1 MWVSDADRS
10 ERTERGAVL
19 PLMAIVLVVLLG
31 TAAMAVDLG
40 WLLWQSIEIQHG
52 ADAAALAG
60 VVYEPDLRTEAH
72 TEAAASAI
80 TNGYDDLLPSTTVSV
95 IDSIDDNTAVDHD
108 GQLRVTITHRVDTF
122 FLKIFGLNDMAI
134 ARTAV
139 AEYVQ
144 PLAMGSPESYFGND
158 PELGNDP
165 GFWGNIHGY
174 YTGRSLGDRYASQ
187 CLETWQGPSCTPNP
201 EVRVSLNAGTI
212 DASGGYLYGVEV
224 EPGATGLTVEIFD
237 GPFTAGGNDPYFTG
251 DKGRLGCGK
260 NNLVICPV
268 TYFMLYGPD
277 PTPLDTRDGNELL
290 CVVRY
295 DPRLPYFVNQT
306 DTWAEVDATYPGGL
320 AALWDS
326 MCPGGLDRGP
336 GVYPLRVMVEA
347 GDTQGLN
354 RWSLRTSAS
363 GPQPRIYG
371 LGDMAI
377 YANVDGTAGDTE
389 FFLAEVAQV
398 HAGRTLVIELW
409 DAGDASGDHSVS
421 ILDPDL
427 NVPPCDWSATTGDS
441 GSPAFCDIDTSK
453 PGGGAKFNDHLVTIR
468 IAIPPDYTC
477 GDDGDGDSDDCW
489 WKIHYNYSGVTIDT
503 TTWSARIEG
512 NPIRIVE

>member
-1 MWVSDADRS
+1 MSEADPGAVR
-10 ERTERGAVL
+10 ERGAVL
-19 PLMAIVLVVLLG
+19 PLMAIMMVVLMG
-31 TAAMAVDLG
+31 TVAMAIDLG

-60 VVYEPDLRTEAH
+60 VVYEPDQRTEAH
-72 TEAAASAI
+72 SEATASAL
-80 TNGYDDLLPSTTVSV
+80 TNGYDDALPGITVAV
-95 IDSIDDNTAVDHD
+95 VDFVDDDTAVDHN
-108 GQLRVTITHRVDTF
+108 GQLRVTITHRVETF
-122 FLKIFGLNDMAI
+122 FLKIFGLNDVAI
-134 ARTAV
+134 AHTAV
-139 AEYVQ
+139 AEYMR
-144 PLAMGSPESYFGND
+144 PLAMGSPEPYFGND
-158 PELGNDP
+158 PQLGNDP

-174 YTGRSLGDRYASQ
+174 YTGRKMGDRYASQ
-187 CLETWQGPSCTPNP
+187 CISAEQGSSCTPNP
-201 EVRVSLNAGTI
+201 EVRLSQNAGTI

-224 EPGATGLTVEIFD
+224 EAGATGLTVEIFD
-237 GPFTAGGNDPYFTG
+237 GPFTAGGGDPYFTG
-251 DKGRLGCGK
+251 DQERQSCNK
-260 NNLVICPV
+260 NNLAKCPV

-295 DPRLPYFVNQT
+295 DPRVPYFVNQT
-306 DTWAEVDATYPGGL
+306 DTWADVDATYPGGL

-347 GDTQGLN
+347 GNTQGLN
-354 RWSLRTSAS
+354 RWSLRTSAT
-363 GPQPRIYG
+363 GPQPRIHG

-377 YANVDGTAGDTE
+377 YANVDGTAADTE
-389 FFLAEVAQV
+389 FFLAEVAEV
-398 HAGRTLVIELW
+398 HAGRNLIIELW
-409 DAGDASGDHSVS
+409 DPGDAAGNHSVS

-427 NVPPCDWSATTGDS
+427 NIPPCDWSATTGES
-441 GSPAFCDIDTSK
+441 GSPANCDIPTSL
-453 PGGGAKFNDHLVTIR
+453 PGGGGKFNDHLVTIR

-477 GDDGDGDSDDCW
+477 AATCW
-489 WKIHYNYSGVTIDT
+489 WKIHYNYPGTTNDT